1 MRSILIVAAHP
12 DDEVLGCGGTVAR
25 LVREGN
31 RAYTLILG
39 QGIAS
44 RYGSGDKD
52 KTEQEIKKLNKDMF
66 KANRIL
72 KIKNVFSYSFPDN
85 GFDTVPLLD
94 IVKVIEKVKRKI
106 KPEIVFTHFRNDLNV
121 DHRIVYEAVTT
132 ATRPMNS
139 ETVKEIYSF
148 EVPSSTEWNY
158 PITFSPNVFF
168 DVSDTIGIKLKALAE
183 YKSEIRRPPHMRSL
197 EGVRLNAELWGM
209 KVSLKY
215 AEAFENVRSIK

>member
-1 MRSILIVAAHP
+1 
-12 DDEVLGCGGTVAR
+12 
-25 LVREGN
+25 
-31 RAYTLILG
+31 
-39 QGIAS
+39 
-44 RYGSGDKD
+44 
-52 KTEQEIKKLNKDMF
+52 
-66 KANRIL
+66 
-72 KIKNVFSYSFPDN
+72 
-85 GFDTVPLLD
+85 
-94 IVKVIEKVKRKI
+94 
-106 KPEIVFTHFRNDLNV
+106 
-121 DHRIVYEAVTT
+121 
-132 ATRPMNS
+132 MNS